1 MPNVIDVHRLP
12 TSLQNQFTGFSYNQA
27 GDAPPNVVT
36 ETRVLSFHDPIQY
49 VTYLRFSEHLLQT

>member
-1 MPNVIDVHRLP
+1 MDVQRLP
-12 TSLQNQFTGFSYNQA
+12 TGLQNQFTGFSYNQA

-49 VTYLRFSEHLLQT
+49 VTYLRLSEPLSQT